1 MNERDLPPGFGKPPA
16 PKRPAKRYAKRL
28 DVERSAMLTVK
39 LTPSELATLKAT
51 ALERHGW
58 LVSEYVRNLV
68 NADQV
73 GAVDWKRADE
83 RIARAVGGNMAR
95 IRQTSARARSGE
107 S

>member
-1 MNERDLPPGFGKPPA
+1 MNERDLPPGFGKP

-39 LTPSELATLKAT
+39 LTPAELATLKAT
-51 ALERHGW
+51 AIERHGW

-73 GAVDWKRADE
+73 GAVNWKQADE
-83 RIARAVGGNMAR
+83 RIARAVGGNMSR
-95 IRQTSARARSGE
+95 IRNVKTNRGE